1 MDLRPLFLD
10 EDAGES
16 LGSTEG
22 EGGAGKRV
30 EELG

>member
-10 EDAGES
+10 EDAGKS
-16 LGSTEG
+16 LSSTDG
-22 EGGAGKRV
+22 EGGAGERV